1 MKRTLTLLTLLG
13 AIAAT
18 PLNAT
23 EHWWEGVSINKET
36 NLLEGGY
43 TSYKRSPSIDW
54 DMCWAASAANAIAWW
69 QDRVEE
75 NGALI
80 IPEGTPRGYEVWEN
94 IRLWWKNKGGFP
106 GTAIQHWM
114 TGWEGLY
121 SVESYARTA
130 LESSGIQHGG
140 YYNRLAGANLSS
152 SDYGNS
158 SGANHEQYEAH
169 PETDWRYKYKYTMI
183 QTYRFLS
190 SNAESPDKTLYQSA
204 SERIIQYMD
213 DDYAVL
219 FSTPSHAMT
228 VYGVNANE
236 DGLIDKF
243 YISDNNDIG
252 AAKGKYSEL
261 SIFPSDESS
270 ANGPGLMDSNYW
282 GNSHTIRDICVLR
295 TTGIRFLDYD
305 VRVGKNLVN
314 DNEFLFSHYCNLIVD
329 GEENYVLQYD
339 LRDASV
345 DGSPVDAKKV
355 VPYTVDEGDGFTSYH
370 ELYTDEV
377 VTTGDMLL
385 RGGKVT
391 LVNCDEDR
399 VKLDGGGKVAGVIRF
414 KDSLVQGTT
423 DTIQD
428 ADRTLV
434 VDRTDTIAREINLG
448 ATSGTNTLEVTDGNT
463 ARFGKL
469 SGTGDLDKTGLGT
482 AEVTGAVTLQGD
494 IRVHAGSFIF
504 GTDATISETTSL
516 TVDAGAHV
524 RGKEG
529 ESLTLTIASGVHENN
544 GVMSLATT
552 MTGGVL
558 KGSGTFAG
566 VTVDNGGTLIVGNSP
581 GRQTYTGDLSVNL
594 GDIVFGVS
602 GWDTAADEDN
612 VGWSSGTYSNVVLN
626 GNSLTLGGGSEI
638 RFGVGNGALAALLG
652 SDTGTAFSMTIA
664 TGIGNKEYFTSEL
677 LERLAAQ
684 TFFFVTNEEG
694 AVITNDAGLNAGDSL
709 NTHITGLQYELVD
722 NTQLCVSGVY
732 WASEPMVPEPAT
744 GTMTLLALAG
754 LCARRRRR

>member
-13 AIAAT
+13 AIAAA

-23 EHWWEGVSINKET
+23 EHWWDGVSINKET

-121 SVESYARTA
+121 SVESYAQTA

-236 DGLIDKF
+236 EGLIDKF

-305 VRVGKNLVN
+305 VRVGKNLVD

-329 GEENYVLQYD
+329 GEEDYKLQYD

-355 VPYTVDEGDGFTSYH
+355 EPYIVDEGDGYTSYH

-377 VTTGDMLL
+377 VTTGDMHLQ
-385 RGGKVT
+385 GGQVT
-391 LVNCDEDR
+391 LIDCDAKRKD
-399 VKLDGGGKVAGVIRF
+399 LDGGGRIEGAISFENSKVAG
-414 KDSLVQGTT
+414 T
-423 DTIQD
+423 
-428 ADRTLV
+428 DRTLK
-434 VDRTDTIAREINLG
+434 VDRTDTIAREINLS

-463 ARFGKL
+463 ASFGTL
-469 SGTGDLDKTGLGT
+469 SGTGDLDKTGAGT
-482 AEVTGAVTLQGD
+482 AEVTGALTLQGA
-494 IRVHAGSFIF
+494 IRVHEGSFII
-504 GTDATISETTSL
+504 GTGADITGSVSL
-516 TVDAGAHV
+516 NVDG
-524 RGKEG
+524 
-529 ESLTLTIASGVHENN
+529 
-544 GVMSLATT
+544 GVM
-552 MTGGVL
+552 
-558 KGSGTFAG
+558 KGSGSFAG

-581 GRQTYTGDLSVNL
+581 GRQSYTGDLSVNL
-594 GDIVFGVS
+594 GEIVFGVS
-602 GWDTAADEDN
+602 GWETPADEDN
-612 VGWSSGTYSNVVLN
+612 VGWESGTYSNVVMN
-626 GNSLTLGGGSEI
+626 GNSLTLGGDSMI
-638 RFGVGNGALAALLG
+638 RFGVGNDALAALLG
-652 SDTGTAFSMTIA
+652 SDSGTAFSMTIA
-664 TGIGNKEYFTSEL
+664 TGIGNGDYFKSDVL
-677 LERLAAQ
+677 AQLAAQ
-684 TFFFVTNEEG
+684 TIFYVTDELG

-709 NTHITGLQYELVD
+709 NTRITDLKYKLED
-722 NTQLCVSGVY
+722 NSQLCVSGVY
-732 WASEPMVPEPAT
+732 WAAPPAPVPESGTAT
-744 GTMTLLALAG
+744 LGLLALVG
-754 LCARRRRR
+754 LCARRRRK

>member
-13 AIAAT
+13 AIAAA

-152 SDYGNS
+152 SDYSNS

-236 DGLIDKF
+236 EGLIDKF

-345 DGSPVDAKKV
+345 DGSPVEAKKV

-385 RGGKVT
+385 QGGQVT
-391 LVNCDEDR
+391 LIDCDAKRKD
-399 VKLDGGGKVAGVIRF
+399 LDGGGRIEGAISFENSKVAG
-414 KDSLVQGTT
+414 T
-423 DTIQD
+423 
-428 ADRTLV
+428 DRTLK
-434 VDRTDTIAREINLG
+434 VDRTDTIAREINLS
-448 ATSGTNTLEVTDGNT
+448 ATSGTNTLEVTEGNT
-463 ARFGKL
+463 ASFGTL
-469 SGTGDLDKTGLGT
+469 SGTGDLDKSGKGT
-482 AEVTGAVTLQGD
+482 AEVTGALTLQGA
-494 IRVHAGSFIF
+494 IRVHEGSFII
-504 GTDATISETTSL
+504 GTGADITGAVSL
-516 TVDAGAHV
+516 TVDG
-524 RGKEG
+524 
-529 ESLTLTIASGVHENN
+529 
-544 GVMSLATT
+544 GVM
-552 MTGGVL
+552 
-558 KGSGTFAG
+558 KGSGSFAG

-581 GRQTYTGDLSVNL
+581 GRQEYLGDLSVNL
-594 GDIVFGVS
+594 GEIVFGVS

-612 VGWSSGTYSNVVLN
+612 VGWESGTYSNVVMN

-652 SDTGTAFSMTIA
+652 SDGGTAFSMTIA
-664 TGIGNKEYFTSEL
+664 TGIGNGGYFDSDL
-677 LERLAAQ
+677 LRQLANQ
-684 TFFFVTNEEG
+684 TIFYVTDEAG
-694 AVITNDAGLNAGDSL
+694 ANIANDAGLNAGDSL
-709 NTHITGLQYELVD
+709 NTRITNLEYKLVD
-722 NTQLCVSGVY
+722 NTALCVSGVY
-732 WASEPMVPEPAT
+732 WRDVPPVPEPGTAT
-744 GTMTLLALAG
+744 LGMLAL
-754 LCARRRRR
+754 CALASRRRRH

>member
-23 EHWWEGVSINKET
+23 EHWWKGVSINKET

-130 LESSGIQHGG
+130 LESSGIQHSG

-152 SDYGNS
+152 SDYSNS

-236 DGLIDKF
+236 EGLIDKF

-329 GEENYVLQYD
+329 GEEDYKLQYD

-377 VTTGDMLL
+377 VTTGDMHLQ
-385 RGGKVT
+385 GGQVT
-391 LVNCDEDR
+391 LIDCDAKRKD
-399 VKLDGGGKVAGVIRF
+399 LDGGGRIEGAISFENSKVAG
-414 KDSLVQGTT
+414 T
-423 DTIQD
+423 
-428 ADRTLV
+428 DRTLK
-434 VDRTDTIAREINLG
+434 VDRTDTIAGKINLS
-448 ATSGTNTLEVTDGNT
+448 ATSGTNTLEVTEGNT
-463 ARFGKL
+463 ASFGTL
-469 SGTGDLDKTGLGT
+469 SGTGNLDKTGAGT
-482 AEVTGAVTLQGD
+482 AEVTGALTLQGA
-494 IRVHAGSFIF
+494 IRVHEGSFII
-504 GTDATISETTSL
+504 GTGADITGAVSF
-516 TVDAGAHV
+516 TVD
-524 RGKEG
+524 
-529 ESLTLTIASGVHENN
+529 
-544 GVMSLATT
+544 
-552 MTGGVL
+552 GGVL

-566 VTVDNGGTLIVGNSP
+566 ATVDNGGTLIVGNSP

-594 GDIVFGVS
+594 GEIVFGVS
-602 GWDTAADEDN
+602 GWETPADDDN
-612 VGWSSGTYSNVVLN
+612 VGWASGTYSNVAMTN
-626 GNSLTLGGGSEI
+626 GALTLGEGCQIS
-638 RFGVGNGALAALLG
+638 FGVADEALAALLSG
-652 SDTGTAFSMTIA
+652 NGDSFSMTIA
-664 TGIGNKEYFTSEL
+664 TGFGNGDYFTPDL
-677 LERLAAQ
+677 LKQLAMQ
-684 TFFFVTNEEG
+684 TVFYVSDEHG
-694 AVITNDAGLNAGDSL
+694 AVITNNAGLNAGDNL
-709 NTHITGLQYELVD
+709 NTRITDLTYELVD
-722 NTQLCVSGVY
+722 NTQLCVTGVF
-732 WASEPMVPEPAT
+732 WRDNPMVPEPAT
-744 GTMTLLALAG
+744 GTMSLLALAG
-754 LCARRRRR
+754 LCARRRRK

>member
-23 EHWWEGVSINKET
+23 EHWWKGVSINKET

-130 LESSGIQHGG
+130 LESSGIQHSG

-236 DGLIDKF
+236 EGLIDKF

-377 VTTGDMLL
+377 VTTGDMHLQ
-385 RGGKVT
+385 GGQVT
-391 LVNCDEDR
+391 LIDCDAKRKE
-399 VKLDGGGKVAGVIRF
+399 LDGGGRIEGAISFENSKVAG
-414 KDSLVQGTT
+414 T
-423 DTIQD
+423 
-428 ADRTLV
+428 DRTLK
-434 VDRTDTIAREINLG
+434 VDRTDTIAGKINLS
-448 ATSGTNTLEVTDGNT
+448 ATSGTNTLEVTEGNT
-463 ARFGKL
+463 ATFGKL
-469 SGTGDLDKTGLGT
+469 TGEGSLDKTGQGT
-482 AEVTGAVTLQGD
+482 AEVTGALTLQGE
-494 IRVHAGSFIF
+494 IRVHEGSFII
-504 GTDATISETTSL
+504 GTGADITGAVSF
-516 TVDAGAHV
+516 TVDG
-524 RGKEG
+524 
-529 ESLTLTIASGVHENN
+529 
-544 GVMSLATT
+544 GVM
-552 MTGGVL
+552 
-558 KGSGTFAG
+558 KGSGSFAG
-566 VTVDNGGTLIVGNSP
+566 GTVDGGTLIVGNSP

-594 GDIVFGVS
+594 GEIVFGVS
-602 GWDTAADEDN
+602 GWETPADEDN
-612 VGWSSGTYSNVVLN
+612 VGWSSGTYSNVVMN
-626 GNSLTLGGGSEI
+626 GNSLTLGGDSMI

-652 SDTGTAFSMTIA
+652 SDSGTAFSMTIA
-664 TGIGNKEYFTSEL
+664 TGIGNGGYFDSDL
-677 LERLAAQ
+677 LKQLAAQ
-684 TFFFVTNEEG
+684 TIFYVTDELG
-694 AVITNDAGLNAGDSL
+694 AVITNDAELNAGDSL
-709 NTHITGLQYELVD
+709 NTRITDLQYELVD

-732 WASEPMVPEPAT
+732 WAAEPMVPEPTT

-754 LCARRRRR
+754 LCARRRRK

>member
-23 EHWWEGVSINKET
+23 EHWWKGVSINKET
-36 NLLEGGY
+36 NILEGGY

-121 SVESYARTA
+121 SVESYAQTA
-130 LESSGIQHGG
+130 LESSGIQHSG

-236 DGLIDKF
+236 EGLIDKF
-243 YISDNNDIG
+243 YISDNNDID

-305 VRVGKNLVN
+305 VRVGKNLVD

-329 GEENYVLQYD
+329 GAEDYKLQYD

-345 DGSPVDAKKV
+345 DGSPVEAKKV
-355 VPYTVDEGDGFTSYH
+355 VPYTVDEGDGYTSYH

-385 RGGKVT
+385 QGGQVT
-391 LVNCDEDR
+391 LIDCDAKRKD
-399 VKLDGGGKVAGVIRF
+399 LDGGGRIEGAISFENSKVAG
-414 KDSLVQGTT
+414 T
-423 DTIQD
+423 
-428 ADRTLV
+428 DRTLK
-434 VDRTDTIAREINLG
+434 VDRTDTIAGKINLS
-448 ATSGTNTLEVTDGNT
+448 ATSGTNTLEVTEGNT
-463 ARFGKL
+463 ASFGTL
-469 SGTGDLDKTGLGT
+469 SGTGNLDKTGAGT
-482 AEVTGAVTLQGD
+482 AEVTGALTLQGA
-494 IRVHAGSFIF
+494 IRVHEGSFII
-504 GTDATISETTSL
+504 GTGADITGAVSF
-516 TVDAGAHV
+516 TVDG
-524 RGKEG
+524 
-529 ESLTLTIASGVHENN
+529 
-544 GVMSLATT
+544 GVM
-552 MTGGVL
+552 
-558 KGSGTFAG
+558 KGSGSFAG
-566 VTVDNGGTLIVGNSP
+566 GTVDGGTLIVGNSP
-581 GRQTYTGDLSVNL
+581 GRQTYTGDLTVNL

-612 VGWSSGTYSNVVLN
+612 VGWSSGTYSNVVMN
-626 GNSLTLGGGSEI
+626 GNSLTLGEGCQI
-638 RFGVGNGALAALLG
+638 RFGVADDALSALLSGNGG
-652 SDTGTAFSMTIA
+652 SFSMTIA
-664 TGIGNKEYFTSEL
+664 TGIGNGDYFKSDLLSQLADQTIFYVTDEL
-677 LERLAAQ
+677 
-684 TFFFVTNEEG
+684 G
-694 AVITNDAGLNAGDSL
+694 AVITNDAGLKAGDTL
-709 NTHITGLQYELVD
+709 NTYINDLQYNLVD
-722 NTQLCVSGVY
+722 NTTLCVTGVF
-732 WASEPMVPEPAT
+732 WAAEPMVPEPTT
-744 GTMTLLALAG
+744 GTLGLLALAA
-754 LCARRRRR
+754 LAARRRK

>member
-23 EHWWEGVSINKET
+23 EHWWKGVSINKET

-130 LESSGIQHGG
+130 LESSGIQHSG

-152 SDYGNS
+152 SDYNNS

-236 DGLIDKF
+236 EGLIDKF

-270 ANGPGLMDSNYW
+270 LNGPGLMDSDYW
-282 GNSHTIRDICVLR
+282 GNSHTIRDIFVLR

-305 VRVGKNLVN
+305 VKVGNNLVEQ
-314 DNEFLFSHYCNLIVD
+314 DQDVFSHYCNLIVD
-329 GEENYVLQYD
+329 GAEDYQLQYD
-339 LRDASV
+339 LRDASL

-377 VTTGDMLL
+377 VTTGDMHLQ
-385 RGGKVT
+385 GGQVT
-391 LVNCDEDR
+391 LIDCDAKRKE
-399 VKLDGGGKVAGVIRF
+399 LDGGGRIEGAISFENSKVAG
-414 KDSLVQGTT
+414 T
-423 DTIQD
+423 
-428 ADRTLV
+428 DRTLK
-434 VDRTDTIAREINLG
+434 VDRTDTIAGKINLS
-448 ATSGTNTLEVTDGNT
+448 ATSGTNTLEVTEGNT
-463 ARFGKL
+463 ASFGTL
-469 SGTGDLDKTGLGT
+469 SGTGNLDKTGAGT
-482 AEVTGAVTLQGD
+482 AEVTGALTLQGA
-494 IRVHAGSFIF
+494 IRVHEGSFII
-504 GTDATISETTSL
+504 GTGADITGAVSF
-516 TVDAGAHV
+516 TVD
-524 RGKEG
+524 
-529 ESLTLTIASGVHENN
+529 
-544 GVMSLATT
+544 
-552 MTGGVL
+552 GGVL

-566 VTVDNGGTLIVGNSP
+566 ATVDNGGTLIVGNSP

-594 GDIVFGVS
+594 GEIVFGVS
-602 GWDTAADEDN
+602 GWETPADDDN
-612 VGWSSGTYSNVVLN
+612 VGWASGTYSNVAMTN
-626 GNSLTLGGGSEI
+626 GALTLGEGCQIS
-638 RFGVGNGALAALLG
+638 FGVADEALAALLSG
-652 SDTGTAFSMTIA
+652 NGDSFSMTIA
-664 TGIGNKEYFTSEL
+664 TGFGNGDYFTPDL
-677 LERLAAQ
+677 LKQLAMQ
-684 TFFFVTNEEG
+684 TVFYVSDEHG
-694 AVITNDAGLNAGDSL
+694 AVITNNAGLNAGDNL
-709 NTHITGLQYELVD
+709 NTRITDLTYELVD
-722 NTQLCVSGVY
+722 NTQLCVTGVF
-732 WASEPMVPEPAT
+732 WRDNPMVPEPAT
-744 GTMTLLALAG
+744 GTLGLLALAA
-754 LCARRRRR
+754 LAARRRK

>member
-23 EHWWEGVSINKET
+23 EHWWKGVSINKET

-121 SVESYARTA
+121 SVESYAQTA
-130 LESSGIQHGG
+130 LESSGIQHSG

-152 SDYGNS
+152 NDYNNS

-204 SERIIQYMD
+204 SERIIKYMD

-236 DGLIDKF
+236 EGLIDKF
-243 YISDNNDIG
+243 YISDNNDIYEE
-252 AAKGKYSEL
+252 KGKYREL

-270 ANGPGLMDSNYW
+270 LNGPGLMDSDYW
-282 GNSHTIRDICVLR
+282 GNSHTIRDIFVLR

-305 VRVGKNLVN
+305 VKVGNNLVEQ
-314 DNEFLFSHYCNLIVD
+314 DQDVFSHYCNLIVD
-329 GEENYVLQYD
+329 GAEDYKLQYD

-345 DGSPVDAKKV
+345 DGSPVEAKKV
-355 VPYTVDEGDGFTSYH
+355 VPYTEDEGNGFTSYH

-377 VTTGDMLL
+377 VTTGDLNL
-385 RGGKVT
+385 RGGQVT
-391 LVNCDEDR
+391 LIDCDAKRKE
-399 VKLDGGGKVAGVIRF
+399 LDGGGRIEGAISFENSKVAG
-414 KDSLVQGTT
+414 T
-423 DTIQD
+423 
-428 ADRTLV
+428 DRTLK
-434 VDRTDTIAREINLG
+434 VDRTDTIAGKINLS
-448 ATSGTNTLEVTDGNT
+448 ATSGTNTLEVTEGNT
-463 ARFGKL
+463 ASFGTL
-469 SGTGDLDKTGLGT
+469 TGEGSLDKTGQGA
-482 AEVTGAVTLQGD
+482 AEVTGDVMLVGD
-494 IRVHAGSFIF
+494 IRVHEGSFIF
-504 GTDATISETTSL
+504 GKDATISETTAL
-516 TVDAGAHV
+516 TVDAGARV
-524 RGKEG
+524 QGKEG
-529 ESLTLTIASGVHENN
+529 KSLTLAITSGVHANN
-544 GVMSLATT
+544 GVMTLATT
-552 MTGGVL
+552 VKNGAVL
-558 KGSGTFAG
+558 KGSGTFAD
-566 VTVDNGGTLIVGNSP
+566 VTVDSGTLIVGNSP
-581 GRQTYTGDLSVNL
+581 GQQAYTGNL
-594 GDIVFGVS
+594 DVKAGDIVFSVS
-602 GWDTAADEDN
+602 DWSTAATDQLN
-612 VGWSSGTYSNVVLN
+612 GWSNDAYSNLKLSGTNE
-626 GNSLTLGGGSEI
+626 LTFGDAANLKFAVGGDALATLLGG
-638 RFGVGNGALAALLG
+638 
-652 SDTGTAFSMTIA
+652 TGDFSMDIA
-664 TGIGNKEYFTSEL
+664 TGIGNADVFTSDFL
-677 LERLAAQ
+677 QHLALQ
-684 TFFFVTNEEG
+684 TKFYVATEEG
-694 AVITNDAGLNAGDSL
+694 AFANGPGLDAGTELNSRIYNLAYNLKDGGVLSL
-709 NTHITGLQYELVD
+709 
-722 NTQLCVSGVY
+722 SGSFEQQV
-732 WASEPMVPEPAT
+732 VPEPAT
-744 GTMTLLALAG
+744 GTLSLLAL
-754 LCARRRRR
+754 CALASRRRRK

>member
-13 AIAAT
+13 AIAAA

-121 SVESYARTA
+121 SVESYALTA

-236 DGLIDKF
+236 EGLIDKF

-345 DGSPVDAKKV
+345 DDSPVDAKKV
-355 VPYTVDEGDGFTSYH
+355 EPYTVDEGDGFTSYH

-385 RGGKVT
+385 QGGQVT
-391 LVNCDEDR
+391 LIDCDAKRKD
-399 VKLDGGGKVAGVIRF
+399 LDGGGRIEGAISFENSKVAG
-414 KDSLVQGTT
+414 T
-423 DTIQD
+423 
-428 ADRTLV
+428 DRTLK
-434 VDRTDTIAREINLG
+434 VDRTDTIAREINLS
-448 ATSGTNTLEVTDGNT
+448 ATSGTNTLEVTEGNT
-463 ARFGKL
+463 ASFGTL
-469 SGTGDLDKTGLGT
+469 SGTGDLDKSGKGT
-482 AEVTGAVTLQGD
+482 AEVTGALTLQGA
-494 IRVHAGSFIF
+494 IRVHEGSFII
-504 GTDATISETTSL
+504 GTGAAISGAVSL
-516 TVDAGAHV
+516 TVDG
-524 RGKEG
+524 
-529 ESLTLTIASGVHENN
+529 
-544 GVMSLATT
+544 GVM
-552 MTGGVL
+552 

-581 GRQTYTGDLSVNL
+581 GRQEYLGDLSVNL
-594 GDIVFGVS
+594 GEIVFGVS
-602 GWDTAADEDN
+602 GWETPADEDN
-612 VGWSSGTYSNVVLN
+612 VGWESGTYSNVVMN
-626 GNSLTLGGGSEI
+626 GNSLTLGGDSMI
-638 RFGVGNGALAALLG
+638 RFGVGNDALAALLG
-652 SDTGTAFSMTIA
+652 SDSGTAFSMTIA
-664 TGIGNKEYFTSEL
+664 TGIGNGDYFKSGVL
-677 LERLAAQ
+677 DQLAAQ
-684 TFFFVTNEEG
+684 TIFYVTDELG

-709 NTHITGLQYELVD
+709 NTRITDLKYNLVD
-722 NTQLCVSGVY
+722 DTQLCVSGVY
-732 WASEPMVPEPAT
+732 WAAPPAPVPEPGTAT
-744 GTMTLLALAG
+744 LGVLALVG
-754 LCARRRRR
+754 LCARRRRK